1 VAKTSPDSWGFSVTT
16 NLKDTGVWPL
26 PQGQGQSSDDTT
38 APCWSRSPAEL
49 IDGSPL
55 GPSPDKETSARAL
68 TTTEVET
75 FHDDTYMMV
84 DRWKNALG

>member
-1 VAKTSPDSWGFSVTT
+1 MTT